1 MFRLCHNQWR
11 GIDFYVLL
19 LLLFFFNGCF
29 GCIVGSLCDLSS
41 LIRDPGQA
49 WQRKH
54 RILTTDCP
62 GTVFISTILL
72 FLLPLVVQMAKNL
85 PAMQETWVW
94 SLGWEDPLEYKMTT
108 HSSMFPWRIPPDRE
122 AKLATV
128 HVVAKSQTLTEQPTL
143 SLYFDSTHRSH
154 TNISS

>member
-1 MFRLCHNQWR
+1 MVKNAEESLQGMEKFPFVQVTDAQALGAWFTGVYRGQPRERAHTPPTCTHTEMWAHTMFTIL
-11 GIDFYVLL
+11 FLL
-19 LLLFFFNGCF
+19 SLLLFDN
-29 GCIVGSLCDLSS
+29 IK
-41 LIRDPGQA
+41 IWHKP
-49 WQRKH
+49 
-54 RILTTDCP
+54 T
-62 GTVFISTILL
+62 
-72 FLLPLVVQMAKNL
+72 
-85 PAMQETWVW
+85 
-94 SLGWEDPLEYKMTT
+94 SLGWGDPLEKGPAT